1 MKLIKESAS
10 LLMHKLTNEPTV
22 TCKYMKRLAR
32 RAYKH
37 MYGGWIEIEA
47 AEARNEFASDKA
59 AGREGQASTT
69 SPSRAYAHAHTPR
82 THARTHARTHNART
96 GSSG

>member
-37 MYGGWIEIEA
+37 MNGGWIEIL
-47 AEARNEFASDKA
+47 RSQSNHS
-59 AGREGQASTT
+59 
-69 SPSRAYAHAHTPR
+69 
-82 THARTHARTHNART
+82 
-96 GSSG
+96 